1 MAQKKRLILYLA
13 LTWLRKIESW
23 YFWRVTLEILKV
35 RYEHVNFCSRS
46 EKNVEVPF
54 LHLGGTGKRFNKNK
68 LFSEEFWLHKIT
80 VILSES
86 QQFCNISLKSCNGV
100 SSASTGVTKIW
111 RLLCQAKPLSVL
123 LVFMC
128 LVMVSLKKW
137 GESKLASPQCLPCK
151 WGIRTT
157 LYFWLSSPHVRLSS
171 TSFCPPYLLSEPVC
185 KVSWS

>member
-1 MAQKKRLILYLA
+1 VYRTLTSVKISKPFCTKTFVSISFNEPNVMAQKKRLILYLA

-35 RYEHVNFCSRS
+35 RYEHVNFCSRF

-100 SSASTGVTKIW
+100 SSASTGVTKTWSTMFTLNKLLKLIMNSIW
-111 RLLCQAKPLSVL
+111 YSSI
-123 LVFMC
+123 F
-128 LVMVSLKKW
+128 LKIL
-137 GESKLASPQCLPCK
+137 ES
-151 WGIRTT
+151 
-157 LYFWLSSPHVRLSS
+157 Y
-171 TSFCPPYLLSEPVC
+171 
-185 KVSWS
+185 